1 MNKYAANFP
10 ASTEKEYL
18 RARERL
24 VRLQIRLRD
33 AIRALA
39 FTKAG
44 APRKRVDQ
52 DALHAA
58 RSKKYQV
65 ERLIRDLDA
74 WWAAELRKKAA
85 AKKKKKAP
93 EKQTQSRPSKVS
105 SNKKQ
110 QKEIERLQRE
120 NEKLRA
126 DERRRK
132 EDRKREREERE
143 EAREEAMRQEFI
155 LSGDYQGLAE
165 LEGISDSEAYT
176 EILYAQMEMGAAG
189 VAA

>member
-1 MNKYAANFP
+1 MNKYAAKFP

-24 VRLQIRLRD
+24 VRLQARLRD

-52 DALHAA
+52 DALHLA
-58 RSKKYQV
+58 RSKKYEV

-74 WWAAELRKKAA
+74 WWASQQRKRKPAP
-85 AKKKKKAP
+85 KKRAP
-93 EKQTQSRPSKVS
+93 EPKAKSRASKLS
-105 SNKKQ
+105 SDKRQ
-110 QKEIERLQRE
+110 QREIERLERE
-120 NEKLRA
+120 NERLRQA
-126 DERRRK
+126 ERDRR
-132 EDRKREREERE
+132 EDRKREREALAEERE
-143 EAREEAMRQEFI
+143 EELRQEAI
-155 LSGDYQGLAE
+155 LSGDYQALAE